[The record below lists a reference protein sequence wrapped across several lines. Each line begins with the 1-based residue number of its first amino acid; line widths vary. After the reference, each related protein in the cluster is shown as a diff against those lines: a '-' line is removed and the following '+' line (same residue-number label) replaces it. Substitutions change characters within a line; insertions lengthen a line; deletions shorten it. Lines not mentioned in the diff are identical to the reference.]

1 MILGFRPE
9 RPGGFSG
16 GGVSLGKIIKENSEA
31 GRLEYSTVTVP
42 SAEGGRQE
50 HG

>member
-9 RPGGFSG
+9 RPSGFSG